1 MLIAQEA
8 TEINDA
14 TVDLTIKPW
23 LMLKIKVS
31 QPKLHSHT
39 LVKMED
45 VTLMEVHSKLQVLEV
60 LRDVLEFKLQLL
72 QDQSVFQLML
82 PTGANTVQ
90 VFSIIVEPVLITIF
104 SLSDTL
110 ILIGKSRTHGEQDG
124 EKKATLD

>member
-1 MLIAQEA
+1 
-8 TEINDA
+8 
-14 TVDLTIKPW
+14 
-23 LMLKIKVS
+23 
-31 QPKLHSHT
+31 
-39 LVKMED
+39 MED

-60 LRDVLEFKLQLL
+60 LRDVLVFKLQLL
-72 QDQSVFQLML
+72 QDQLVFQLML